1 VLWAFAYAGVP
12 NGGDIVR
19 PHVGLDVEDPDG
31 RVIQEVSP
39 APRARVEIKP
49 ATSNAILEGLHA
61 AAMEPGG
68 TSYAVFGGF
77 PFDVAG
83 KTGTAERGT
92 GVEDQSWYV
101 ALAPYPN
108 PEIVVALTIERGGF
122 GADAAAPAVARML
135 EAYKKVKPGEV
146 EAVESGTTEVYE

>member
-1 VLWAFAYAGVP
+1 
-12 NGGDIVR
+12 
-19 PHVGLDVEDPDG
+19 
-31 RVIQEVSP
+31 VIQEVNP
-39 APRARVEIKP
+39 APRAHVEIDP
-49 ATSNAILEGLHA
+49 ATTDTILEGLQA
-61 AAMEPGG
+61 AAMEAGG
-68 TSYAVFGGF
+68 TSYPVFGGF

-92 GVEDQSWYV
+92 GIEDQSWYV

-135 EAYKKVKPGEV
+135 EAYKNVKPGEV
-146 EAVESGTTEVYE
+146 EAVEAPAAEVYE